1 MQLNVKF
8 SSETDLKSFQDFLY
22 KKSKQNMAFT
32 GLIEAILNEQTITT
46 AIHNIKSNTGSK
58 TSGIDKAKID
68 KYLQMPKQD
77 LMELVKKNI
86 ENYKP
91 KPVKRIYIKKRNG
104 KLRPLGIP
112 TIIDRIIQECIRL
125 IIEPICEAR
134 FYHIVMDLD
143 LIGLKNT
150 QLEI

>member
-8 SSETDLKSFQDFLY
+8 SSEKDLKSFQDFLY

-32 GLIEAILNEQTITT
+32 GLIEAISNEQTITT

-86 ENYKP
+86 
-91 KPVKRIYIKKRNG
+91 V
-104 KLRPLGIP
+104 
-112 TIIDRIIQECIRL
+112 
-125 IIEPICEAR
+125 
-134 FYHIVMDLD
+134 
-143 LIGLKNT
+143 
-150 QLEI
+150 